1 MNTIPF
7 VTLMVAVAFS
17 SANVDTDT
25 KRASKRDP
33 SQRLF
38 QALDRNQ
45 NGRIEASE
53 WSHLKT
59 LQTWVRERGDDGLH
73 PIDRA
78 AFAKLYREFAA
89 DARSRHAS
97 DSAKPLAA
105 PAGSSDEILAS
116 FRTRDLVRATSE
128 NIETPKVR
136 VLSNPTE
143 PVEEDETA
151 TPSTKN
157 KKTSKPTKP
166 ASAQLPSRYR
176 PHDENRD
183 GQIGVYE
190 WPAADLVRFA
200 KMDLNHDGFLTAKE
214 LGGLKPGQ
222 KASSGKPSTKGK
234 ESDAKKSSTRIPST
248 VPLPHT
254 YRSRDKNG
262 DGQIGFYEWSKTDW
276 LTFRKFDRNR
286 DGFLTGRELTNR
298 SGSRT
303 AKRAQSKK

>member
-1 MNTIPF
+1 MNTISF
-7 VTLMVAVAFS
+7 VTLIAAVTFSVADVE
-17 SANVDTDT
+17 TGT
-25 KRASKRDP
+25 KNASQRDP

-38 QALDRNQ
+38 QALDRNR
-45 NGRIEASE
+45 NGRIEISE

-59 LQTWVRERGDDGLH
+59 LQTWVRERRADDLH

-89 DARSRHAS
+89 DVRSRHAS
-97 DSAKPLAA
+97 DSAKPLRA
-105 PAGSSDEILAS
+105 PADSNDEILAS

-151 TPSTKN
+151 APPARG
-157 KKTSKPTKP
+157 KKTSKSTKP
-166 ASAQLPSRYR
+166 ASAQLPSKYR

-200 KMDLNHDGFLTAKE
+200 KMDLNHDGFLTATE
-214 LGGLKPGQ
+214 LNGLKPGQ
-222 KASSGKPSTKGK
+222 KTSTGKLSTKGK
-234 ESDAKKSSTRIPST
+234 ESEVRKSSTRGTSAVPIPQ
-248 VPLPHT
+248 T

-276 LTFRKFDRNR
+276 LTFRNFDRNR
-286 DGFLTGRELTNR
+286 DGFLTGRELKNR